1 MNEISIDD
9 GLRRAR
15 LFLSSR
21 LNQSLL
27 VTTREE
33 VELDDTIVGV
43 EDDAC
48 DFFQI
53 ILTKTTRSESVAG
66 KAA

>member
-15 LFLSSR
+15 LFLYSR

-33 VELDDTIVGV
+33 VELDDIVGA

-53 ILTKTTRSESVAG
+53 ILTETTRSESVAG